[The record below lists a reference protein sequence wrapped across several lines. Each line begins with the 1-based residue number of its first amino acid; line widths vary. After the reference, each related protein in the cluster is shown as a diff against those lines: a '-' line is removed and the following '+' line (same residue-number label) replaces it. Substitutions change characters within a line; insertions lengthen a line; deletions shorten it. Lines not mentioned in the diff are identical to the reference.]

1 MHIENQPHVCAYHRG
16 EGMTWMVRVWLD
28 AWDEEC
34 FIDDMHDTEYNF
46 ATESEAKMFK
56 DSYNKKFSNYGGW
69 KPHIVRGH
77 RYGSIWVP
85 DSPAEGPYFVG
96 RQLLTVS
103 EALESALDEAD
114 AFGLAEASQ

>member
-1 MHIENQPHVCAYHRG
+1 
-16 EGMTWMVRVWLD
+16 MTWMVRVWLN

-34 FIDDMHDTEYNF
+34 FIDDMHTTEYNF

-77 RYGSIWVP
+77 PAQFGFRTHLRRAHTLWA
-85 DSPAEGPYFVG
+85 DSC
-96 RQLLTVS
+96 LLLVKH
-103 EALESALDEAD
+103 LIRR
-114 AFGLAEASQ
+114 